1 MELKWTSKAVSD
13 VTRLYTFLASVN
25 QAAAARIVQSLTNA
39 PASLLVNPRLGE
51 SLEEFA
57 PREVRR
63 ILVAHYEIRYEIQ
76 QSTIY
81 VLRLWH
87 TREKR

>member
-1 MELKWTSKAVSD
+1 VDEQGVIRSGAPL
-13 VTRLYTFLASVN
+13 
-25 QAAAARIVQSLTNA
+25 RISGAGESRRSCAYRAIAYRSTHL
-39 PASLLVNPRLGE
+39 PADYPRLGE

-63 ILVAHYEIRYEIQ
+63 ILVGHFEMRYEIVE
-76 QSTIY
+76 SVIY

-87 TREKR
+87 TREDR